1 MDVTREREFPF
12 GMPII
17 GDPERDAVAKVLM
30 GTQLVHGPVAKRFE
44 ADFARFVGGGFC
56 TSTGS
61 CTAALHLA
69 YFYLGIGPG
78 DEVIVPAQ
86 THVATAHAVEF
97 TGATP
102 VFADADPRTGNLDLD
117 EVEARITPRTR
128 ALGIVHYLGLPVDMD
143 RVNAIAKRRGLFVVE
158 DCALAIGTRYKG
170 VHAGLL
176 GDVGCFS
183 FYPVK
188 HMTTGEGGVVTA
200 RDEAIIRKVKRQK
213 AFGVDRTVSE
223 RKVPGIYD
231 VTMLGY
237 NYRMGEISAAIGVE
251 QLKRVDGFL
260 KARAANAAALRGGL
274 AEIAEIGILDGGGGD
289 FEHSHYCVAAVLND
303 RLAPHRQAIIADL
316 NAAGIGT
323 SIYYPQAVPHMTYYR
338 EKYRTPPGA
347 FPNASRIGNQ
357 SIALTVGPHVDES
370 DMLYTVDH
378 LKRSIGK
385 YLS

>member
-1 MDVTREREFPF
+1 MGVTREREFPF

-17 GDPERDAVAKVLM
+17 GDPEREAVARVLM
-30 GTQLVHGPVAKRFE
+30 GTQLVHGPVAKQFE
-44 ADFARFVGGGFC
+44 ADFARFVGGGYC

-69 YFYLGIGPG
+69 YFYRGIGPG

-97 TGATP
+97 TGATT
-102 VFADADPRTGNLDLD
+102 VFADADSRTGNIDLD

-143 RVNAIAKRRGLFVVE
+143 RVNAIAARHGLFVVE

-188 HMTTGEGGVVTA
+188 HMTTGEGGVMTA
-200 RDEAIIRKVKRQK
+200 RDEAIIRKVDRQK
-213 AFGVDRTVSE
+213 AFGVDRTVAE

-237 NYRMGEISAAIGVE
+237 NYRMGEISAAIGIE

-260 KARAANAAALRGGL
+260 RARAANAAALRAGL
-274 AEIAEIGILDGGGGD
+274 LDIDEVELLDGGGGD
-289 FEHSHYCVAAVLND
+289 FEHSNYCVAVILGD
-303 RLAPHRQAIIADL
+303 RVAPNRQSIIADL
-316 NAAGIGT
+316 NSAGIGT
-323 SIYYPQAVPHMTYYR
+323 SVYYPQAVPHMTYYR
-338 EKYRTPPGA
+338 DKYGTSPGA
-347 FPNASRIGNQ
+347 FPKASRISNQ
-357 SIALTVGPHVDES
+357 SIALTVGPHVNEA
-370 DMLYTVDH
+370 DMLYTADQ

-385 YLS
+385 YL